1 MDFSAHREAV
11 ASQLVVGRSCTTG
24 DAGLHAFLRDGTDD
38 ADLGTFGGTERVA
51 YGVNDSGYVV
61 GTAQSTGDGSFRAFV
76 YDVVIKHQIGTFGG
90 VNSAAY
96 GINAAGILVG
106 DANNTSFDRE
116 AFLYDG
122 NTLYNLNAF
131 ISPTIGWTIRD
142 ARDIDAHGA
151 RSRGYFQNRF
161 SSPIEL
167 ASGLPMLKHHAS
179 GVGLGIIAA
188 G

>member
-1 MDFSAHREAV
+1 VDFSAHREAV

-51 YGVNDSGYVV
+51 TGVNDSGYVV

-131 ISPTIGWTIRD
+131 IVLPRPMRETISRNSLKVDSWNAAVFLPPLR
-142 ARDIDAHGA
+142 A
-151 RSRGYFQNRF
+151 RSAPR
-161 SSPIEL
+161 
-167 ASGLPMLKHHAS
+167 K
-179 GVGLGIIAA
+179 
-188 G
+188 